1 MFCLIMTHQESKHV
15 GDIMF
20 EIINLDKN
28 LHGRIVHLVGYYKI
42 IYLIIWN
49 FNHYDF
55 ADDFIILQV
64 HHFPKPNRNM
74 GC

>member
-20 EIINLDKN
+20 EIINLDIN
-28 LHGRIVHLVGYYKI
+28 LHVHIVHLVGYYKI

-64 HHFPKPNRNM
+64 RHFPKPNQNM